1 MEHIVRTAALAY
13 NDLPRRHRVV
23 LTVLTMLTLAVIIW
37 RPVIYHRES
46 DSAIKYIELNNRKIN
61 SLLPDASEPI
71 EQISPNNDIPHDE
84 LDQKDASEKG
94 KYEYVVSQGDTL
106 STILMQYGIDA
117 SDISLLASRH
127 RALRNLKVGQQISW
141 VTDEKNDLQ
150 HLTWE
155 VSRRETRSYDRQ
167 HNRQFKE
174 TKKLQQSEW
183 RDVVLSGRLQGTFV
197 NSAKAAGLNSAEIRA
212 LTKALQWQLD
222 FRKLRQGDKFSI
234 LVSRDEISGR
244 SEQSR
249 LLAVRMRSGGKDYYA
264 FRAEDGNFYD
274 RQGSGLARGFMRFP
288 TVKQFRISSH
298 FNPRRLHPLT
308 ARFAPHRGVD
318 FSMPIGTPILAV
330 GDGEILAAHRDDI
343 AGHFVT
349 IRHGRQY
356 TTRYMHLNRILVK
369 PGQKIKRGDRIALS
383 GNSGRSTGPHL
394 HYEFWVNQQPVNP
407 LNMKLPHS
415 YGLSGVLR
423 KDYMELV
430 KQTVPQLQFD

>member
-1 MEHIVRTAALAY
+1 M
-13 NDLPRRHRVV
+13 
-23 LTVLTMLTLAVIIW
+23 
-37 RPVIYHRES
+37 
-46 DSAIKYIELNNRKIN
+46 
-61 SLLPDASEPI
+61 
-71 EQISPNNDIPHDE
+71 
-84 LDQKDASEKG
+84 
-94 KYEYVVSQGDTL
+94 
-106 STILMQYGIDA
+106 
-117 SDISLLASRH
+117 
-127 RALRNLKVGQQISW
+127 
-141 VTDEKNDLQ
+141 
-150 HLTWE
+150 
-155 VSRRETRSYDRQ
+155 
-167 HNRQFKE
+167 
-174 TKKLQQSEW
+174 
-183 RDVVLSGRLQGTFV
+183 QGTFV

-423 KDYMELV
+423 KGYMELV